1 VSVARN
7 VAQGCGC
14 APDETIRW
22 LVVSLLGLAGT
33 ATLATRWWLQ
43 HQARRTATAPTEVPA
58 SVSDPRSRA
67 ERCAPVVAG
76 LVIFG
81 LALLVAVVPMSS
93 DPALLVLALGATVG
107 TAGFGLG
114 SRRTRRD
121 SQTAPQ

>member
-1 VSVARN
+1 MDVAQN

-33 ATLATRWWLQ
+33 ATLMARWWRQ
-43 HQARRTATAPTEVPA
+43 RRARRDAAPPA
-58 SVSDPRSRA
+58 DPTPSVSDPRSRA
-67 ERCAPVVAG
+67 ERWAPVVAG
-76 LVIFG
+76 LVILG

-121 SQTAPQ
+121 SATASR

>member
-1 VSVARN
+1 VNVARD

-22 LVVSLLGLAGT
+22 LVLSLLGLAGT
-33 ATLATRWWLQ
+33 ATFVARWWLERR
-43 HQARRTATAPTEVPA
+43 ARHATTAPADAPPSEA
-58 SVSDPRSRA
+58 DPRSRA
-67 ERCAPVVAG
+67 ERSAPVVAG
-76 LVIFG
+76 LVILG

-121 SQTAPQ
+121 STTAGR

>member
-1 VSVARN
+1 V
-7 VAQGCGC
+7 
-14 APDETIRW
+14 
-22 LVVSLLGLAGT
+22 
-33 ATLATRWWLQ
+33 
-43 HQARRTATAPTEVPA
+43 TAPTDVPA

-67 ERCAPVVAG
+67 QRYAPVVAG
-76 LVIFG
+76 LFILG
-81 LALLVAVVPMSS
+81 LALLVAGVPMSS

>member
-1 VSVARN
+1 MSVAQN

-33 ATLATRWWLQ
+33 TTFVTRWWLQ
-43 HQARRTATAPTEVPA
+43 RRARPAAPSPA
-58 SVSDPRSRA
+58 DAPPSEADPRSRA
-67 ERCAPVVAG
+67 ERSAPVVAG
-76 LVIFG
+76 LVILG
-81 LALLVAVVPMSS
+81 LALLVAFVPMSS

-121 SQTAPQ
+121 STSASR